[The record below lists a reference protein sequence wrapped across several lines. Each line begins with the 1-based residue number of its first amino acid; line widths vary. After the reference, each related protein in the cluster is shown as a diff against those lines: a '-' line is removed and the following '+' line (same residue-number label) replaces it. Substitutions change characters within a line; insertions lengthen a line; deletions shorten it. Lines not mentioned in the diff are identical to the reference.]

1 MILYNSETDFV
12 LEQAENISDWI
23 AKTIESEGKSE
34 GDISYIFCDDDYL
47 LDINVKY
54 LNHNTLTDII
64 SFDYTDDGLISGDVF
79 VSIDRV
85 KENAEKFNVS
95 FQDELHRVMIHGILH
110 FCGYKDKTKEEEQLI
125 RSKEDYYLSLRT
137 F

>member
-64 SFDYTDDGLISGDVF
+64 SFDYTDEGLISGDIF
-79 VSIDRV
+79 ISIDRI
-85 KENAEKFNVS
+85 KENAQKYNVS
-95 FQDELHRVMIHGILH
+95 FEDELYRVMIHGILH
-110 FCGYKDKTKEEEQLI
+110 FCGYKDKTKEEEQLM

>member
-12 LEQAENISDWI
+12 LDQAENISDWI
-23 AKTIESEGKSE
+23 AKTIESEGKNE
-34 GDISYIFCDDDYL
+34 GDISYIFCGDDYL
-47 LDINVKY
+47 LEINFKY
-54 LNHNTLTDII
+54 LKHNTLTDII
-64 SFDYTDDGLISGDVF
+64 SFDYTDDGLISGDIF
-79 VSIDRV
+79 ISIDRV
-85 KENAEKFNVS
+85 KENAQKFNVS

-110 FCGYKDKTKEEEQLI
+110 FCGYKDKTKEEEQLM